1 MVVVVVGV
9 VVIKLLHGLA
19 IPGEEKKKKRREISL
34 KLRFLG
40 APHELAA
47 EDSAVE
53 GRLSWV

>member
-1 MVVVVVGV
+1 MVVVVGGG
-9 VVIKLLHGLA
+9 GLNSSMA
-19 IPGEEKKKKRREISL
+19 WLFQGRKKKKRREISL